1 MKVFESRP
9 SRRIKFTIDG
19 GGIEASADIV
29 DELPQLGDTYDG
41 RTVLEVRPNP
51 LTWMEQKNMEIFNYS
66 IWKLHLEGNEWR
78 YVAVHEPESD
88 TM

>member
-1 MKVFESRP
+1 MRNFESHP

-29 DELPQLGDTYDG
+29 DDLPQLGDTYDG
-41 RTVLEVRPNP
+41 RIVLEVNPNP
-51 LTWMEQKNMEIFNYS
+51 LTWMEQKNPEIFNYS
-66 IWKLHLEGNEWR
+66 IWKLHLEGNHGR
-78 YVAVHEPESD
+78 YVAIHEPESD